1 LVQAYHDVHDELE
14 RLDAVKKERAEKLR
28 ELDLARLDR
37 ATLAL
42 GRKIQAGD
50 ERAIMAMVRIME
62 RRARLAGLDQA
73 VEHKHEQVGEWS
85 MRWKTR
91 DEK

>member
-1 LVQAYHDVHDELE
+1 
-14 RLDAVKKERAEKLR
+14 
-28 ELDLARLDR
+28 
-37 ATLAL
+37 LAL